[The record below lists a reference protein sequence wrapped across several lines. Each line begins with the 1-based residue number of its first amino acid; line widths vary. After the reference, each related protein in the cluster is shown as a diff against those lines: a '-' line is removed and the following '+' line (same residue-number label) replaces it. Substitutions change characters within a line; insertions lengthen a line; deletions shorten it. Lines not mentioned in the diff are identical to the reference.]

1 MASVYRQR
9 KEEARREMIPDPF
22 FFSIP
27 DSHKQQSGATVRF
40 AMSRRL
46 IFFCTGT
53 RISSMDLLRRTGSTI
68 DWRDECVVHSKLSPT
83 RDDQR
88 TTALA
93 GATYSITG
101 ARCHCHHPQTQIR
114 FTGFPVLTQ
123 LSAVAGISCSTSA
136 RSRIRCSARR

>member
-1 MASVYRQR
+1 
-9 KEEARREMIPDPF
+9 
-22 FFSIP
+22 
-27 DSHKQQSGATVRF
+27 
-40 AMSRRL
+40 
-46 IFFCTGT
+46 
-53 RISSMDLLRRTGSTI
+53 MDLRRTGSTI

-88 TTALA
+88 TTTLA

-123 LSAVAGISCSTSA
+123 LIADAEFLARLLLDQGFAAVGEGSESHCLAYSIIAGV
-136 RSRIRCSARR
+136 